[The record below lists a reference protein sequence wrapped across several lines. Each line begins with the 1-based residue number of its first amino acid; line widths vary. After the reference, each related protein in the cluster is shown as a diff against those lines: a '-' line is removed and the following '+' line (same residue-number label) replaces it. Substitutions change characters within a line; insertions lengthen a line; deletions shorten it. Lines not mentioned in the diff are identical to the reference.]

1 MPAEPV
7 YQRRDPAYEGDAAPA
22 APAPRQRHMSSVPAG
37 ATTVRPYSVAGVVGR
52 VLLSAAGAAGLI
64 VGSFLNFLAGING
77 TDMDDRAFYTTNFLT
92 TGTFVRTVGFV
103 MIVLGL
109 VALLGLAPRSGWLTR
124 IAGALGIIAFVLVA
138 IQTYRAPGGQA
149 LQTGAWVCLA
159 GGIVALI
166 GGFLGTRRT
175 VVPAAGGSTYVE

>member
-7 YQRRDPAYEGDAAPA
+7 YRRDADYEGTP
-22 APAPRQRHMSSVPAG
+22 APAPTHRRMAPVPQG
-37 ATTVRPYSVAGVVGR
+37 ATTVRPYSVGGVIGR
-52 VLLSAAGAAGLI
+52 VVLTALGAAGLI

-77 TDMDDRAFYTTNFLT
+77 TDLDDRALWSTDFLT
-92 TGTFVRTVGFV
+92 TSTFVRTVGFV

-109 VALLGLAPRSGWLTR
+109 LALLGLAPRSGWLTR

-138 IQTYRAPGGQA
+138 IKAFRAPGGQA

-159 GGIVALI
+159 GSIVDLV
-166 GGFLGTRRT
+166 GGYLGTRRT
-175 VVPAAGGSTYVE
+175 ELQATTHPGNQEE

>member
-1 MPAEPV
+1 
-7 YQRRDPAYEGDAAPA
+7 
-22 APAPRQRHMSSVPAG
+22 MSSVPAG

-138 IQTYRAPGGQA
+138 IQAYRAPGGQA